1 MSAGRRRAQ
10 QHAKGGDAQGRRV
23 TSLQAGL
30 ASTGSDALA
39 KLAPGIEA
47 GVKELQAQQDAAGKS
62 YEKLTPAVESTFA
75 KSDALKAAIAAGAS
89 PENIAAACAGARR
102 VDRREHQGRAE
113 ADRGLLPAIPSITLW
128 AMKDINAAALWSMT
142 LETRVKN
149 IDINAK
155 NKDVNVKAKRSVN
168 VEAETKDL
176 NVKARRPTSRSR
188 ARRRSAS
195 PPKRTTS

>member
-1 MSAGRRRAQ
+1 L
-10 QHAKGGDAQGRRV
+10 

-62 YEKLTPAVESTFA
+62 YEKLTPAVEATFA

-89 PENIAAACAGARR
+89 PENIAAAAL
-102 VDRREHQGRAE
+102 VLAE
-113 ADRGLLPAIPSITLW
+113 SIAENIKDAQKLIEGLLPAIPSITLW

-149 IDINAK
+149 
-155 NKDVNVKAKRSVN
+155 
-168 VEAETKDL
+168 
-176 NVKARRPTSRSR
+176 
-188 ARRRSAS
+188 
-195 PPKRTTS
+195 